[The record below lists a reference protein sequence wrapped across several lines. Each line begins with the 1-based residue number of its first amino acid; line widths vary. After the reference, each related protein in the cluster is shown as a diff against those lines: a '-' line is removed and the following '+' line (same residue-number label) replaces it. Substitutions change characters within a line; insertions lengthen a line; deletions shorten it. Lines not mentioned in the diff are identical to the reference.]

1 MSDKTV
7 LAVPG
12 RKLSVPRV
20 FKRTLQI
27 SMAALLT
34 SAAALTFI
42 VANSMLLGRGGPLQA
57 ISAWLAFIKRPDIRR
72 QSFSRL
78 SSPCFSSTGSVTASG
93 GKPLCE

>member
-1 MSDKTV
+1 MSEKTV

-34 SAAALTFI
+34 SAVALTFI
-42 VANSMLLGRGGPLQA
+42 IANSMLLGRGGPVQA
-57 ISAWLAFIKRPDIRR
+57 ISAWLTFIKRPDIQATIILTAVVTVLFVYWQRDRERR
-72 QSFSRL
+72 
-78 SSPCFSSTGSVTASG
+78 
-93 GKPLCE
+93 